1 MRETAPRL
9 ESFEHGQAG
18 VSDSQMNLST
28 PRRLCNTSAMNNCY
42 TSARNGEVTLEMA
55 ATVAEADV
63 KEQVFTK
70 AELDA
75 LRKRLAGKRAG
86 AGDASQP
93 PSPEDDLSPEPEDWD
108 IDTQIIIK
116 FLRAIEEILK
126 FLLDNRIPEKDRGL
140 ITLVLDNA
148 GDNLRVA
155 ISQLESISSES
166 DELYQELMRERLT
179 FGDLAAKI
187 SSFLDD
193 LGNGPVLA
201 VLDSA
206 NKILGSL
213 AKAIPVLSPVKEAK
227 ELIEHK
233 IKYRGDAGLISLNIY
248 GRE

>member
-1 MRETAPRL
+1 
-9 ESFEHGQAG
+9 
-18 VSDSQMNLST
+18 
-28 PRRLCNTSAMNNCY
+28 
-42 TSARNGEVTLEMA
+42 MA
-55 ATVAEADV
+55 ATVAEPDV

-86 AGDASQP
+86 QGDVSQP
-93 PSPEDDLSPEPEDWD
+93 PSQEDEPSSEPDDWD

-116 FLRAIEEILK
+116 FLRALEQILT
-126 FLLDNRIPEKDRGL
+126 FLLDNRIPEKDREL
-140 ITLVLDNA
+140 ITLVLANA
-148 GDNLRVA
+148 GENLGDA
-155 ISQLESISSES
+155 IIQLESISSES
-166 DELYQELMRERLT
+166 DELYQGLIRERLT
-179 FGDLAAKI
+179 LGDLAAKI
-187 SSFLDD
+187 SSFVDD

-213 AKAIPVLSPVKEAK
+213 AKAIPVLNPVKEAK

>member
-1 MRETAPRL
+1 
-9 ESFEHGQAG
+9 
-18 VSDSQMNLST
+18 LS
-28 PRRLCNTSAMNNCY
+28 
-42 TSARNGEVTLEMA
+42 
-55 ATVAEADV
+55 TVAEPDV

-86 AGDASQP
+86 QGDTHQP
-93 PSPEDDLSPEPEDWD
+93 PSPKDDSSSEPDDWD

-116 FLRAIEEILK
+116 FLRAIEQILR
-126 FLLDNRIPEKDRGL
+126 FLLDNRIPEKEREL
-140 ITLVLDNA
+140 SALVLANA
-148 GDNLRVA
+148 GENLADA

-166 DELYQELMRERLT
+166 DELYQSLKRERLT
-179 FGDLAAKI
+179 LGDLAAKI
-187 SSFLDD
+187 ASFVDD

-227 ELIEHK
+227 EFIEHK